1 MKNKRTKLIA
11 LLTAIMPIQG
21 VSVYADPE
29 VIPLELSYEDP
40 TTNQGRP
47 QKGPVLVPE
56 VAIEDY
62 TLYFDSSCY
71 GCTLRLVDENDN
83 VVYTTIIIGD
93 TLVLPSTLSGEYEL
107 QLIFDDCY
115 FHGIVEF

>member
-1 MKNKRTKLIA
+1 MNKKRFI
-11 LLTAIMPIQG
+11 LLSLMMAMLPFT
-21 VSVYADPE
+21 SVHVNADPVE
-29 VIPLELSYEDP
+29 IPLQVGIDDP
-40 TTNQGRP
+40 TLGIPDTHR
-47 QKGPVLVPE
+47 GPVLVPE

-62 TLYFDSSCY
+62 TLYFDSSCF

-107 QLIFDDCY
+107 QIIFDDCY
-115 FHGIVEF
+115 FHGVVEF